1 MKRVFVDTA
10 YWLALT
16 NSFDQYHAKAV
27 EASSTLGNCRLIT
40 TDAVLIEF
48 LNALAGGGTHI
59 HNAAVQMVETI
70 MHNPQVSVVPMSRRT
85 FTRSLE
91 LFKARPDKGY
101 SLTDC
106 SSMLLMRERRLSE
119 VLTTDRH
126 FEQEGFAAL
135 LRVSV
140 HRHPTDEQ

>member
-27 EASSTLGNCRLIT
+27 EVSSALGNCRLIT
-40 TDAVLIEF
+40 TDAVLTEF
-48 LNALAGGGTHI
+48 LNALADSGIHI
-59 HNAAVQMVETI
+59 RSAAVQMVETI
-70 MHNPQVSVVPMSRRT
+70 MRNPQVSVVPMSRRT
-85 FTRSLE
+85 FTRSLA

-106 SSMLLMRERRLSE
+106 SSMLFMLERRLSE

-126 FEQEGFAAL
+126 FELEGFTAL
-135 LRVSV
+135 LRASV
-140 HRHPTDEQ
+140 HRHPTDKQ